1 MRTGFVSWQRL
12 FVEGSAIVVSILL
25 AFAID
30 AWWQQRQELA
40 ADNAR
45 LRSVHEELATHKSLL
60 SEAIEAHQI
69 SVENGV
75 KLLGIISRGEKAAD
89 TKEISRLLDGLVN
102 FYQIN
107 APFGSLETAVA
118 SGAIARMRDTALA
131 SSLASWP
138 TAIEDLLEEERA
150 GGEQVAFQFLPHLAA
165 RMPLG
170 EAYRMRLEVPQARG
184 FDVVESLRLKG
195 LPPSPHPTSYSA
207 LFDDYTV
214 ENEILQLMIWAQGG
228 LAEAVLFAEKLD
240 RLMSELEACLNR
252 HSC

>member
-1 MRTGFVSWQRL
+1 MSWKRPL
-12 FVEGSAIVVSILL
+12 AEGGAIVVSILL
-25 AFAID
+25 AFSID
-30 AWWQQRQELA
+30 AWWQERQELA

-45 LRSVHEELATHKSLL
+45 LRSVYEELATHRSLI
-60 SEAIEAHQI
+60 SEAIEAHQL

-75 KLLGIISRGEKAAD
+75 RLLAIISAGEQAAD
-89 TKEISRLLDGLVN
+89 KDEISRLLDGLIN

-107 APFGSLETAVA
+107 APFGSLETAIA

-138 TAIEDLLEEERA
+138 TAIEDLLEEEHA
-150 GGEQVAFQFLPHLAA
+150 GGQQVAFQFLPHLAA

-170 EAYRMRLEVPQARG
+170 ETYRMRLQMPQARG
-184 FDVVESLRLKG
+184 FDAVQSLRLDN
-195 LPPSPHPTSYSA
+195 LPQSPHPTRYSA

-214 ENEILQLMIWAQGG
+214 ENEILQLMAWAQGA

-240 RLMSELEACLNR
+240 GLMSELESCLIR
-252 HSC
+252 RRC